1 MRSAFELFD
10 RDNSGNIDATELR
23 DAMKA
28 LGIYLKRD
36 AVKEL
41 MKTVDKDKSGSIE
54 FEEFLTLMQDKI
66 SSRNPLDELKKA
78 FRVYDE
84 DDSGKI
90 SLDNL
95 KKVSIEMDGE
105 ITDEELKEMI
115 YEADGDGDGE
125 VSLDEFLALMQR
137 CKLF

>member
-1 MRSAFELFD
+1 
-10 RDNSGNIDATELR
+10 
-23 DAMKA
+23 MKA